1 MQDESKAGLL
11 HFTDWEN
18 YTIRV
23 HVMENGWKLYFTKP
37 CPLPSSNH
45 IFFSAFTY
53 SNYTQI
59 SLYVWVKGIYIYVI
73 IKHDRK
79 QSITLALHDSIL
91 PPLDNTRMDSL
102 PHPFLNTHAQLLP
115 SQEIKEV
122 SHYVRQDQ
130 IVCTL
135 HVYTM
140 RMIIPILYMKQNECN
155 VAFQNQTYK
164 TKSQLQD
171 RT

>member
-1 MQDESKAGLL
+1 
-11 HFTDWEN
+11 
-18 YTIRV
+18 
-23 HVMENGWKLYFTKP
+23 MENGLKLYFTKP

-73 IKHDRK
+73 IKHDRN
-79 QSITLALHDSIL
+79 QSITLALHESIL
-91 PPLDNTRMDSL
+91 PLLDNTRMDSFR
-102 PHPFLNTHAQLLP
+102 HHFLNIHAKLLP

-122 SHYVRQDQ
+122 SHYVGQDL

-140 RMIIPILYMKQNECN
+140 RMSIPILYMKQNECN
-155 VAFQNQTYK
+155 VEFQNQTYK

-171 RT
+171 ST